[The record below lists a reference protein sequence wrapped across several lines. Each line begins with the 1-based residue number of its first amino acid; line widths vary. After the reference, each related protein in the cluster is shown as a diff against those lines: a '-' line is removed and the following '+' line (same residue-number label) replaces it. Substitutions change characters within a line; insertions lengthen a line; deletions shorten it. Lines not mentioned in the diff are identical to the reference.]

1 MKVIILFMAG
11 LLAGSAASC
20 TRDNEEDAYEKS
32 SIVKVGDEI
41 PDFSVTN
48 ETGTVGKG
56 DLAGKKTLLVLF
68 SSACEDC
75 RVVLPVLEAA
85 WKALRSDPVVI
96 VLLISRWETAAD
108 VASYWEKVGLTI
120 PYFLDPGREV
130 FNKFAKAYTPRVYL
144 IDGQPQVVEMYIES
158 LKISGEELYGKV
170 SAL

>member
-85 WKALRSDPVVI
+85 WKALMPVSSSQVRHLVWRAVRRVSNSPGI
-96 VLLISRWETAAD
+96 KRVWILSSVCLE
-108 VASYWEKVGLTI
+108 GLS
-120 PYFLDPGREV
+120 GGV
-130 FNKFAKAYTPRVYL
+130 F
-144 IDGQPQVVEMYIES
+144 GS
-158 LKISGEELYGKV
+158 S
-170 SAL
+170 